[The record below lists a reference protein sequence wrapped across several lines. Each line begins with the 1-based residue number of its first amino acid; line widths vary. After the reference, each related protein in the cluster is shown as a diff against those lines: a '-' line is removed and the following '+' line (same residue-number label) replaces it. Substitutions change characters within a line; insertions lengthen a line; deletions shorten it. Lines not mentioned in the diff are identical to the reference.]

1 MGRRASYSVMI
12 ENRVAALIG
21 DFYHEAAPMRAA
33 LETAVQGPGSSID
46 FYTDPAAVPW
56 DRLSQYS
63 LLVMA
68 REGRVVQRWLLVPV
82 GGLALLP
89 GFHAAG
95 GLVGL
100 HAGLAYGHKG
110 TYSRILQGGFT
121 YHPEELPEFQV
132 RPLGAHHVLL
142 EGFREFSVRDE
153 MYFVRVNSTETTRL
167 LEVAASDYGTSTAA
181 WAHACGKGRVFC
193 FTPGHR
199 SEVLADPA
207 YLRFLARGIQWALGR
222 L

>member
-1 MGRRASYSVMI
+1 MTDSRI
-12 ENRVAALIG
+12 AALIG

-33 LETAVQGPGSSID
+33 LETAAAGQGSSID
-46 FYTDPAAVPW
+46 FFTDPAAVPW

-63 LLVMA
+63 LFVMA
-68 REGRVVQRWLLVPV
+68 REGRVAPLESKAVWNTE
-82 GGLALLP
+82 GLERAIAD
-89 GFHAAG
+89 FVAAGG

-110 TYSRILQGGFT
+110 TYSRILNGGFT
-121 YHPEELPEFQV
+121 YHPEEPAELQV
-132 RPLGAHHVLL
+132 RPLTAHHVLL
-142 EGFREFSVRDE
+142 EGFRAFSVEDE
-153 MYFVRVNSTETTRL
+153 MYFVRVDSTRTTRL
-167 LEVAASDYGTSTAA
+167 LEVASPDYGSSTAA

-199 SEVLADPA
+199 REVLADPA
-207 YLRFLARGIQWALGR
+207 YLRFLARGIQWTLGR